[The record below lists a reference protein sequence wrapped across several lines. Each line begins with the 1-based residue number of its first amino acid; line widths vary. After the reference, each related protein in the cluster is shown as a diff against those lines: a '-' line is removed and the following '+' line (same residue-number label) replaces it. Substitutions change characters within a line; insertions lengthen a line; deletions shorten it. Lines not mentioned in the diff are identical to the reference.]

1 MKRALLL
8 IAALGSAGGCDPNAP
23 ADAGEETSPCLDGA
37 CLGELECLSDLC
49 VAPEGETEGAVD
61 PTGASGDGNG
71 SGGGNDSGSSN
82 DSSGDND
89 PSGGNDSSGDDDDPS
104 GGNDSSGSDDDSGG
118 NDPGGSCNIPTST
131 PCEGDGV
138 RAALGLCN
146 TDLDMSTQGAD
157 ASIGVRVGLGE
168 TSTWDATEGSTFAV
182 IGSGMVVDLDLET
195 PAGDNNMSP
204 THCSDDMNDTDPGN
218 TLPAPLDTTGVTGD
232 CVETPGLIGTGD
244 CSNTLAQQFG
254 GGGSAFDYAAIRLEG
269 TVPDG
274 VRSVSYDYA
283 FFTAEYPAYV
293 DGTFNDMHVGW
304 LESESWTGNIAFDG
318 SGGPISV
325 NSAFL
330 DIRDDAAN
338 LDEFGGT
345 CMRGHAGTQW
355 LRATAPVSPG
365 EEITLVLA
373 AFDMGDGIIDSYAFL
388 DNVTWSCDAV
398 THPTNTLV
406 NE

>member
-1 MKRALLL
+1 MNRTLLFAVTVGL
-8 IAALGSAGGCDPNAP
+8 LGGCDPNAP
-23 ADAGEETSPCLDGA
+23 ADAGQETSPCLDGA
-37 CLGELECLSDLC
+37 CLGDLECLSDLC
-49 VAPEGETEGAVD
+49 VAPEGETESVD
-61 PTGASGDGNG
+61 PSDGSGDGNDTADGNG
-71 SGGGNDSGSSN
+71 SGSGNDSG
-82 DSSGDND
+82 
-89 PSGGNDSSGDDDDPS
+89 GNDDPS
-104 GGNDSSGSDDDSGG
+104 GGNDSGGNDDPTGGNDSGSDDDSGG
-118 NDPGGSCNIPTST
+118 GDTGGACNVPANT
-131 PCEGDGV
+131 PCDGDGV
-138 RAALGLCN
+138 RAALGLCD

-157 ASIGVRVGLGE
+157 ESIGVRVGLGG

-195 PAGDNNMSP
+195 PAGDSNMSP
-204 THCSDDMNDTDPGN
+204 THCSDDMNDTDPGT
-218 TLPAPLDTTGVTGD
+218 TLPAPLDTTAVVGD

-244 CSNTLAQQFG
+244 CSNTLAQQFS

-274 VRSVSYDYA
+274 VRSLSYDYA

-318 SGGPISV
+318 AGGPISV

-330 DIRDDAAN
+330 DVRDDAAN
-338 LDEFGGT
+338 LEEFDGT

-365 EEITLVLA
+365 EDITLVLA

-398 THPTNTLV
+398 THPTNALV
-406 NE
+406 GG